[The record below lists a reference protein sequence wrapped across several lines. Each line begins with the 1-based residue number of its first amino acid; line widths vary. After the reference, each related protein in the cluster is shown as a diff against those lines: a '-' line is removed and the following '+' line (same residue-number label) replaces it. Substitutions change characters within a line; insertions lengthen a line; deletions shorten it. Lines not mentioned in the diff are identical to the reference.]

1 MATIEAIALITGFV
15 NHVVRKAINKKECMK
30 NNRSGINQ
38 QSDLHQSIHDANE
51 NTHATD
57 NSSIDNDVTQ

>member
-1 MATIEAIALITGFV
+1 
-15 NHVVRKAINKKECMK
+15 MK